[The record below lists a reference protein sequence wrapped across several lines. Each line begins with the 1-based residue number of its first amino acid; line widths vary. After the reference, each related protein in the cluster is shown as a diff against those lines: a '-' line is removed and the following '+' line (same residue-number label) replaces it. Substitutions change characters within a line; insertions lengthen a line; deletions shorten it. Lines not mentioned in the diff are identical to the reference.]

1 MLTCARFF
9 CLLAVLALGGSLR
22 AADPVRLTS
31 ASVGFPIPNGAPTD
45 SLAKFGAWAP
55 VYVSFELLEP
65 LSEPVELVAE
75 TPDPDEI
82 NTAFAV
88 ELDVRGTAPGAL
100 FASDRGAIPYVRLSG
115 SASEVTLTVRT
126 KAGKALSEP
135 LRVRTKVREP
145 LQYVVLALGG
155 VPAGFELPKPVAVGG
170 VEPTPLRN
178 GRVELA
184 HIADFTKL
192 PDHWTGYDGADLVVL
207 CTASASDNFL
217 NRLFGADAK
226 RREALL
232 EWVRRGG
239 RLVVSVG
246 EKAKRATE
254 LAELQ
259 QVLPF
264 AVNPTNPGRAVSSFP
279 LQWAADFEQKNATNA
294 TLAVSG
300 GTVALAH
307 LVPHTARAARVVSPP
322 PGSRGEPVA
331 AQATL
336 GLGRVTVVA
345 FDLDR
350 MPFADA
356 EARSRFWDW
365 VLRVC
370 GSQQACA
377 GGDGKP
383 RPPGALTEDEDEAAV
398 ALRQHNDAFEGVA
411 VVSFGW
417 IALLIA
423 AYILLV
429 GPVEYFVL
437 KRVFGRLELTWVTLP
452 VIVLTVCV
460 VAYLAADSVKG
471 RELKVNKIDVVDVD
485 AGDGRV
491 YGTSWATVFSPR
503 IDNYSVAFTPN
514 DGWGAAEPGTAV
526 NALGAPRG
534 GRPGLVRRSYDIRP
548 EGLDRVPVQVWSTK
562 PFGAQWSA
570 RGARVKS
577 DLFHPAGD
585 RTAVAGT
592 FTHNLPVLA
601 LSECVAFYA
610 GQAHALTGDVLVR
623 GEPVRLVLQNGLPA
637 GQWMR
642 SQRGQLEPLLSG
654 VQAYAERP
662 GQKSTLRGVAQP
674 YSGPIP
680 LWAVLFHE
688 SALKNEDGVF
698 ARNASLRRLDQSW
711 RLSEFN
717 TDEVIVVGRA
727 VVPPTAAETALSG
740 PESPTKL
747 WLKAL
752 PGTGDRPAIV
762 GTGRQETWVR
772 FYLPIK

>member
-1 MLTCARFF
+1 MLTRARFV
-9 CLLAVLALGGSLR
+9 CLFAIFACGAPLR
-22 AADPVRLTS
+22 AADPVRLTG
-31 ASVGFPIPNGAPTD
+31 ASVGFPTPTAND
-45 SLAKFGAWAP
+45 ALAKFGAWAP
-55 VYVSFELLEP
+55 VYVSFELIEP
-65 LSEPVELVAE
+65 LSEVVELVAE

-88 ELDVRGTAPGAL
+88 ELDARGTAPGPL
-100 FASDRGAIPYVRLSG
+100 FAPDRGAIPYVRLSG

-126 KAGKALSEP
+126 KAGKALSAP

-155 VPAGFELPKPVAVGG
+155 APAGFELPKSAAVGG
-170 VEPTPLRN
+170 VEPTPMRN

-184 HIADFTKL
+184 HISEFAKL

-207 CTASASDNFL
+207 CTATASDDFL
-217 NRLFGADAK
+217 NRLFAPDSK
-226 RREALL
+226 RRDALV

-246 EKAKRATE
+246 ERAKRATE
-254 LAELQ
+254 LAPLQEL
-259 QVLPF
+259 LPF
-264 AVNPTNPGRAVSSFP
+264 AVNPANPQRAVASFP

-294 TLAVSG
+294 TLAVPG
-300 GTVALAH
+300 GTVAMAN
-307 LVPHTARAARVVSPP
+307 LVPRGARSALVVSPP
-322 PGSRGEPVA
+322 PGSRAEEPVA
-331 AQATL
+331 AQAAL
-336 GLGRVTVVA
+336 GLGRVTVVG

-356 EARSRFWDW
+356 TARPRFWDW
-365 VLRVC
+365 VPRVC
-370 GSQQACA
+370 GSQSACA
-377 GGDGKP
+377 GGDGKA

-423 AYILLV
+423 VYILVV

-437 KRVFGRLELTWVTLP
+437 KRVFGRLELTWITLP
-452 VIVLTVCV
+452 IIVLTVCV
-460 VAYLAADSVKG
+460 LAYLAADSVKG
-471 RELKVNKIDVVDVD
+471 RDLKVNKIDVVDID
-485 AGDGRV
+485 ARDGRA
-491 YGTSWATVFSPR
+491 YGTSWATVFSPK

-514 DGWGAAEPGTAV
+514 DGWGTAEPGTATH
-526 NALGAPRG
+526 ALGAPRG

-562 PFGAQWSA
+562 PFAAQWSA
-570 RGARVKS
+570 RGAGVKS
-577 DLFHPAGD
+577 ELFHPAGD
-585 RTAVAGT
+585 RASVAGT
-592 FTHNLPVLA
+592 FTHTLPVPA

-610 GQAHALTGDVLVR
+610 GQAYSLTGDVLVR
-623 GEPVRLVLQNGLPA
+623 GEPVRLVLQSGLPS

-642 SQRGQLEPLLSG
+642 SARGQLEPLLSG
-654 VQAYAERP
+654 VQAYTERP
-662 GQKSTLRGVAQP
+662 GQRAAQRAAAQT

-680 LWAVLFHE
+680 LWSLMFHE
-688 SALKNEDGVF
+688 AALKNEEGVF

-772 FYLPIK
+772 LYLPVR

>member
-1 MLTCARFF
+1 MLTRARIF
-9 CLLAVLALGGSLR
+9 CLLALVACNGPLR
-22 AADPVRLTS
+22 AADPVRLTG
-31 ASVGFPIPNGAPTD
+31 ASVGFPVPNGAPTD

-55 VYVSFELLEP
+55 VYVSFDLVEP

-75 TPDPDEI
+75 TPDADEI

-100 FASDRGAIPYVRLSG
+100 FAPDRGAIPYVRLSG

-126 KAGKALSEP
+126 KSGKALSAP

-155 VPAGFELPKPVAVGG
+155 VPAGFELPKSVAVGG

-184 HIADFTKL
+184 HIADFAKL

-207 CTASASDNFL
+207 CTATASDDFL
-217 NRLFGADAK
+217 NRLFGADSK
-226 RREALL
+226 RRDALL

-254 LAELQ
+254 LAPLQ
-259 QVLPF
+259 QLLPF
-264 AVNPTNPGRAVSSFP
+264 AVNPANPQRAVASFP
-279 LQWAADFEQKNATNA
+279 LQWASDFEQKNATNA
-294 TLAVSG
+294 TLSVPG
-300 GTVALAH
+300 GTVAMANF
-307 LVPHTARAARVVSPP
+307 VPRAPARVVSPP
-322 PGSRGEPVA
+322 PGSRAEEPVA
-331 AQATL
+331 AQVPL
-336 GLGRVTVVA
+336 GLGRVTVIG

-356 EARSRFWDW
+356 TARPRFWDW

-377 GGDGKP
+377 GGDGKQ

-423 AYILLV
+423 VYILVV

-452 VIVLTVCV
+452 IIVLTVCV
-460 VAYLAADSVKG
+460 LAYLAADSVKG

-485 AGDGRV
+485 ARDGRV
-491 YGTSWATVFSPR
+491 YGASWATVFSPR

-514 DGWGAAEPGTAV
+514 DGWGTAEPGTAV
-526 NALGAPRG
+526 GALGAPRG
-534 GRPGLVRRSYDIRP
+534 GRPGLVRRSYDVRP

-562 PFGAQWSA
+562 PFAAQWSA
-570 RGARVKS
+570 RGAKVES
-577 DLFHPAGD
+577 DLVHPAGD
-585 RTAVAGT
+585 RTSVSGT
-592 FTHNLPVLA
+592 VTHHLPVPA

-610 GQAHALTGDVLVR
+610 GQAYPLTGDVLVR
-623 GEPVRLVLQNGLPA
+623 GEPVRLVLQSGLPA
-637 GQWMR
+637 GQWMK
-642 SQRGQLEPLLSG
+642 SARGQLEPMLSG

-662 GQKSTLRGVAQP
+662 GQRAAQRAAAQP
-674 YSGPIP
+674 YTGPIP
-680 LWAVLFHE
+680 LWSALFHE
-688 SALKNEDGVF
+688 AALKNEDGVF

-717 TDEVIVVGRA
+717 TDEVILIGRA
-727 VVPPTAAETALSG
+727 VVPPSAAETALSG

-752 PGTGDRPAIV
+752 PGTGDRPTIV

-772 FYLPIK
+772 LYLPIK